1 MPLKTNMKYRLVLL
15 VLLPLI
21 IGCYI
26 EGFMRLGITRNNQVY
41 LQLASLL
48 HVPWMYGGGMAIWFF
63 VGRAFGN
70 LSMNTMKSFI
80 LGNIAWGI
88 LISLYIWQLLLD
100 ITSRNPFLINTAHY
114 YALGFLGSGVRIVTL
129 FTNDIQVSIA
139 LLIAYLLMLVVFSL
153 GFYSALKSKSSA
165 SNLSS

>member
-1 MPLKTNMKYRLVLL
+1 MPLKTNMKYKLVLL

-21 IGCYI
+21 VGCYV
-26 EGFMRLGITRNNQVY
+26 EGLMRLGMTRNNQVY
-41 LQLASLL
+41 FQLASLL
-48 HVPWMYGGGMAIWFF
+48 HVPWIYGGGMAIWFF

-70 LSMNTMKSFI
+70 LNMNATKSFI
-80 LGNIAWGI
+80 LGNIAWSI

-100 ITSRNPFLINTAHY
+100 ITSRNAFLVNTAHY
-114 YALGFLGSGVRIVTL
+114 YALGFLGSGIRIITL

-139 LLIAYLLMLVVFSL
+139 LIIAYFLMLVVFSL
-153 GFYSALKSKSSA
+153 GFYSALKSKSSE